1 MLMLSTHILLL
12 LINLINLIIWYFVFY
27 RVIAIFGSSTPEI
40 DRSVSSVC
48 SSLHIPHLTT
58 TMQKFENE
66 VKSKTS
72 LDRKSGGDYS
82 IYLGPSQHDLV
93 TMTASVVNKLGWH
106 NLALITHR
114 ETGKM
119 NVSHVDRS
127 MCWITDEISK
137 AIKKFFSSRT

>member
-1 MLMLSTHILLL
+1 M
-12 LINLINLIIWYFVFY
+12 IIWYFVFY

-93 TMTASVVNKLGWH
+93 TMTASVVNKLGWR

-119 NVSHVDRS
+119 NVSHV
-127 MCWITDEISK
+127 
-137 AIKKFFSSRT
+137 FFRRGA

>member
-1 MLMLSTHILLL
+1 MLILSTHNIFSTYLLFYFFW
-12 LINLINLIIWYFVFY
+12 IIWCFVFY

-93 TMTASVVNKLGWH
+93 TMTATVVNRLGWQ
-106 NLALITHR
+106 NLAFITHR
-114 ETGKM
+114 ETGKV
-119 NVSHVDRS
+119 NVSHV
-127 MCWITDEISK
+127 M
-137 AIKKFFSSRT
+137 